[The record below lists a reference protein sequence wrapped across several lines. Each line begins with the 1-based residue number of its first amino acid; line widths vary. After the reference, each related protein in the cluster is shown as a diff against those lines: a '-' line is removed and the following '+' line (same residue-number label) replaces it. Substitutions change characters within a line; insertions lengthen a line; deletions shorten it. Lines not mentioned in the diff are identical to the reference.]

1 MQYHLLP
8 RRYDLPYLIGIG
20 IGGDGGS
27 CRLDSTLTFAKS
39 RNNAAA
45 TSHHRSVCN
54 NTAVMVSTQS
64 PLRESL
70 QVYLTD
76 ATQVGLFGNNF
87 AESFLVRNSLQ
98 SFYGIGPKVCQTLMA
113 RFHIHN
119 TARIGSLKERQ
130 INALAEELSKM
141 VLENDLKRQL
151 HDNIKR
157 LRDMGSY
164 RGRRHAM
171 GLPVRGQRTRSQV
184 SLAALVL
191 GWGWVRLVLM

>member
-1 MQYHLLP
+1 
-8 RRYDLPYLIGIG
+8 
-20 IGGDGGS
+20 
-27 CRLDSTLTFAKS
+27 
-39 RNNAAA
+39 
-45 TSHHRSVCN
+45 
-54 NTAVMVSTQS
+54 
-64 PLRESL
+64 
-70 QVYLTD
+70 
-76 ATQVGLFGNNF
+76 
-87 AESFLVRNSLQ
+87 
-98 SFYGIGPKVCQTLMA
+98 MA

-191 GWGWVRLVLM
+191 GWDWVRLVLMSREMQIITAKKLNRVERRG

>member
-1 MQYHLLP
+1 MLTPIDSRSPPGDVVELQYGDVGRRRQKPAGILEVTAVVNGRCSTYL

-70 QVYLTD
+70 QAY
-76 ATQVGLFGNNF
+76 
-87 AESFLVRNSLQ
+87 
-98 SFYGIGPKVCQTLMA
+98 
-113 RFHIHN
+113 
-119 TARIGSLKERQ
+119 
-130 INALAEELSKM
+130 
-141 VLENDLKRQL
+141 
-151 HDNIKR
+151 
-157 LRDMGSY
+157 
-164 RGRRHAM
+164 
-171 GLPVRGQRTRSQV
+171 
-184 SLAALVL
+184 
-191 GWGWVRLVLM
+191 